1 MIARRLLREGDSM
14 IRERGVLSLSAL
26 KGASTARVL
35 NLHHIG
41 SGNAHNPEHWNKPLF
56 VCPAINNAFLFKH
69 GLRSDEKYLFT
80 SKRAV
85 VTKLVVPF
93 DRKDLLAGGQAI
105 FVDQR
110 GYAETLRAAGNYSS
124 EMFERDDYV
133 LRLLNAI
140 PSFDPFLLRDRL
152 LNDKIAVSPS
162 YFAIS
167 QGDQDRMHKFV
178 SMELAKLVSTTAA
191 GNADSPHERL
201 VSAMLSSEIG
211 ETLEPL
217 RAILDLTGNDFRD
230 GIFSWRGFLYYK
242 WSMDNFWPDVVPV
255 LRQINEI
262 QPQGSQTP
270 DQKIFLTGVR
280 KTIIASV
287 RDAGHE
293 VNKALTQYDHV
304 FGELVANQS
313 AKHFRDFLLSAPLM
327 FLELGEQLGAISHIV
342 SFWRYRFPTDSQ
354 CAVEAS
360 ELVVILQDFATGFR
374 EKMQPELGTIKQPT
388 VIDGIRA

>member
-1 MIARRLLREGDSM
+1 M
-14 IRERGVLSLSAL
+14 IRERGVLSLSTLA
-26 KGASTARVL
+26 GASTARVL

-41 SGNAHNPEHWNKPLF
+41 LDNAHNPEHWDKPLF

-69 GLRSDEKYLFT
+69 GLKSDEKYLFT
-80 SKRAV
+80 SRRAV

-124 EMFERDDYV
+124 EMFDRDDYV

-167 QGDQDRMHKFV
+167 QGDQDRMHSFA
-178 SMELAKLVSTTAA
+178 SAELAKLVSTTSA
-191 GNADSPHERL
+191 GDADSPHKRL
-201 VSAMLSSEIG
+201 VSAMLSSEVG

-217 RAILDLTGNDFRD
+217 RAILDLTGDDFRD

-242 WSMDNFWPDVVPV
+242 WSMDNFWPDVMPV
-255 LRQINEI
+255 LREIHEI

-270 DQKIFLTGVR
+270 DQQFFLTGVR

-293 VNKALTQYDHV
+293 VNKALSRYNYV

-342 SFWRYRFPTDSQ
+342 SFWRYRFPTGSQ
-354 CAVEAS
+354 CAVDAA
-360 ELVVILQDFATGFR
+360 ELVAILQDFTTGFS
-374 EKMQPELGTIKQPT
+374 EKMQPRPGIVKQPT
-388 VIDGIRA
+388 VIDARRA